1 MSEAIAADQLT
12 YSAIER
18 IVIVGNGKVIMRF
31 AGPLTQRAIEERDRM
46 LAVAGLEACG
56 DMYRGELAIDDPRVS
71 PLFGEFE
78 GLPPMAIFSG
88 TSDIL
93 LVDGRRFAQKLEQP
107 GMPDHIYR
115 EYEDMFHVWMLLPIP
130 EARRARDET
139 VAFIQAHR
147 TIA

>member
-1 MSEAIAADQLT
+1 MPQWWS
-12 YSAIER
+12 
-18 IVIVGNGKVIMRF
+18 
-31 AGPLTQRAIEERDRM
+31 
-46 LAVAGLEACG
+46 
-56 DMYRGELAIDDPRVS
+56 
-71 PLFGEFE
+71 
-78 GLPPMAIFSG
+78 PMAIFSG

-93 LVDGRRFAQKLEQP
+93 LVDGRRLAQKLEQP